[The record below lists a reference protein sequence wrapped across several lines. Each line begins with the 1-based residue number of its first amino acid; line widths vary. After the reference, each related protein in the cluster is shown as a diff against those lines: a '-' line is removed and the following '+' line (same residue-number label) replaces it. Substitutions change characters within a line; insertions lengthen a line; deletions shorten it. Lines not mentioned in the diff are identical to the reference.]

1 MTNHSIIFLAI
12 FFFSISLFPS
22 STISFSPDN
31 PTDRHI
37 LVLLDNASLKSSHS
51 IFFNSLKSRGFDL
64 DFKLADDPT
73 LSIQRYGQYL
83 YDGLILFTPTAESKF
98 VSIWFLLHF
107 VSLVFFSWLI
117 LLFEGFGGA
126 LDLSAILNFVD
137 SGHDLIVAADANAS
151 DLIRSIAAECGVDFD
166 EVQECSSLF
175 IFFVASN
182 SFFDIILK
190 IYTKMKSIQW
200 NF

>member
-1 MTNHSIIFLAI
+1 M
-12 FFFSISLFPS
+12 
-22 STISFSPDN
+22 
-31 PTDRHI
+31 
-37 LVLLDNASLKSSHS
+37 
-51 IFFNSLKSRGFDL
+51 
-64 DFKLADDPT
+64 
-73 LSIQRYGQYL
+73 
-83 YDGLILFTPTAESKF
+83 
-98 VSIWFLLHF
+98 
-107 VSLVFFSWLI
+107 SLVFFSCLI

-182 SFFDIILK
+182 SFFDFILK
-190 IYTKMKSIQW
+190 IYTKMKSIQ
-200 NF
+200 